1 MTTFTTIMKKYD
13 PHFVGFEPLFDQFR
27 RFEMK
32 SDESSGGY
40 QPYNIIKINEN
51 HFLIELAIAGF
62 SEKDIKI
69 LHEPEH
75 NRLLI
80 EGSNENTEQEYVHR
94 GIASRKFRRS
104 WTIANHIIV
113 KNAKLSDGILR
124 IELENVVPEE
134 QRPKEI
140 EIEVS

>member
-1 MTTFTTIMKKYD
+1 MTSIFQQLNKYD
-13 PHFVGFEPLFDQFR
+13 PHFVGFDRLFNRLNAFDLNPT
-27 RFEMK
+27 
-32 SDESSGGY
+32 SGGNY
-40 QPYNIIKINEN
+40 PPYNIIRDGDNYT
-51 HFLIELAIAGF
+51 IELAVAGF
-62 SEKDIKI
+62 NDDEIEVV
-69 LHEPEH
+69 HEPEH

>member
-1 MTTFTTIMKKYD
+1 M
-13 PHFVGFEPLFDQFR
+13 
-27 RFEMK
+27 
-32 SDESSGGY
+32 
-40 QPYNIIKINEN
+40 
-51 HFLIELAIAGF
+51 AIAGF